1 MTTVGY
7 GDIVPHTDIGKLVAV
22 TCAFVGIL
30 FMALP
35 IAILGSKVT
44 LEYAKLEGKS
54 KVEKEQKRLAIVER
68 RLSKTG
74 LSSKGASAKIQKVR
88 ESKINA
94 INARTA
100 AATGGRASP
109 IASSSKIP
117 SPTQSHSTSI
127 SSKEVELADVHD
139 GDLGADHDTPHV
151 QEISAKA
158 AMRNLDK
165 KKENFMQPADQRKLA
180 EAVGEIEARYD
191 VEHEGKG
198 RGLFGKRAN
207 VTTDA
212 MELVITRLVDEL
224 TDEDIMIGAK
234 DRKDSL
240 EELMRHLKGLSDAVK
255 ADLEADFRR
264 TMLLVESADVLLH
277 AATKAHKMQM
287 SIAEAVEH
295 EVDGEDSE

>member
-1 MTTVGY
+1 MPLLLHVNTV
-7 GDIVPHTDIGKLVAV
+7 
-22 TCAFVGIL
+22 
-30 FMALP
+30 
-35 IAILGSKVT
+35 
-44 LEYAKLEGKS
+44 
-54 KVEKEQKRLAIVER
+54 
-68 RLSKTG
+68 
-74 LSSKGASAKIQKVR
+74 
-88 ESKINA
+88 
-94 INARTA
+94 
-100 AATGGRASP
+100 
-109 IASSSKIP
+109 
-117 SPTQSHSTSI
+117 
-127 SSKEVELADVHD
+127 
-139 GDLGADHDTPHV
+139 
-151 QEISAKA
+151 
-158 AMRNLDK
+158 LDK

-255 ADLEADFRR
+255 TDLEADFRR